1 MIFGMS
7 KKKSRIV
14 WIVVLA
20 VCLGGGLHHADL
32 LRAAVA
38 TNPGLHS
45 PESVGRG
52 RDLYVQYCQTCHGA
66 DGRGGGPSAASLP
79 TRPDDLTDI
88 APPPYFPDGVVAYRI
103 AHGVDAMPA
112 YQGVLTPEQT
122 WDLVNFIRSL
132 HRED

>member
-1 MIFGMS
+1 MRRKAF
-7 KKKSRIV
+7 RIV
-14 WIVVLA
+14 WIAVVA
-20 VCLGGGLHHADL
+20 ACLGAGLHHADL

-45 PESVGRG
+45 PESIGRG

-66 DGRGGGPSAASLP
+66 DGRGDGPSAASLP
-79 TRPDDLTDI
+79 TRPDDLSDI

-112 YQGVLTPEQT
+112 YQAVLTQDQI
-122 WDLVNFIRSL
+122 WDLVNFIRSM
-132 HRED
+132 HPQD